1 MAEPLAVFAF
11 KGDEEIDLLPDLIVA
26 VDGLIGRLNL
36 LITNKDNVVDT
47 DRPVFRRQLHAATLL
62 KEKLEQGQVIR

>member
-26 VDGLIGRLNL
+26 VDGLIGRLSL
-36 LITNKDNVVDT
+36 LINMNLSADE